1 MVDHCLGSDGALVRQ
16 VEAEVDGG
24 LTNFGFHIAAL
35 SDYEA
40 C

>member
-1 MVDHCLGSDGALVRQ
+1 MVDHCFGSDGALVGQ

-24 LTNFGFHIAAL
+24 LPDFGFHIAAL